1 MSSINIT
8 SVPTNQPIIL
18 LQDFNIEK
26 LNTAIVNDP
35 NSLVLSIKLL
45 KKEKDKE
52 TKEQNTVITI
62 NSTDI
67 TQVSPDDL
75 GEPIHNRNI
84 NTLINFI
91 YYRCFQLFINN
102 NFNIAVCEVFWE
114 NDDPYFNNGL
124 MEIVV
129 TKNNCKL
136 SNLI

>member
-45 KKEKDKE
+45 KKDKE